1 MASALSICI
10 VLQFAFKAW
19 FSVLRAPYHPVS
31 FCIVGCDILDDY
43 SETGYMTQ
51 TLKGHH
57 DEVLLE
63 YQKLTWTTPSDLGST
78 CWSEYILFIVLIIQ
92 NNIKKTLISG
102 ASRGKAEYQGI
113 LWHWICRV
121 WNAVNPLRSSEEI
134 QTHDSHDTWLLY
146 KAISYQ
152 SMWLHSSLDS
162 ACIMHYHVTNWDAAT
177 FQSLVCCHLQ
187 G

>member
-1 MASALSICI
+1 MVFGASGPVSSCI
-10 VLQFAFKAW
+10 VLHCWVWHFGWLLGDWLHDADFEGTSRWGA
-19 FSVLRAPYHPVS
+19 LRISEVDMNNSIWSRLYMLIWVHS
-31 FCIVGCDILDDY
+31 FH
-43 SETGYMTQ
+43 S
-51 TLKGHH
+51 
-57 DEVLLE
+57 
-63 YQKLTWTTPSDLGST
+63 SDHSK
-78 CWSEYILFIVLIIQ
+78 Q
-92 NNIKKTLISG
+92 HQKTLISG